1 MGNSRRLPQ
10 TWRTIYINQST
21 CSNSFTLVFPTFL
34 LPYNNRYIALLRQY
48 WSAWATKYLRF
59 GNISSVW
66 CLFFFFFFYNLHKI
80 LAVMCACV
88 SSFLRVQSLVWL
100 RIFLN
105 SGCVNFS
112 VIFRVLSFIAPFTC
126 LPFVPFFLP
135 IPSFQPRPLDPKT
148 TKRYQKL
155 WRRVYLSSQLRNNSL
170 LM

>member
-1 MGNSRRLPQ
+1 MGNSRPLPQ
-10 TWRTIYINQST
+10 TWRTTYINQSA

-34 LPYNNRYIALLRQY
+34 LPYKNRYITLWQY

-66 CLFFFFFFYNLHKI
+66 CFFFFFLYPPQNPCRN
-80 LAVMCACV
+80 VCMCKLFSPCAISCMAAYT
-88 SSFLRVQSLVWL
+88 
-100 RIFLN
+100 FLN

-135 IPSFQPRPLDPKT
+135 FPSFQPRPLDPNT
-148 TKRYQKL
+148 TKRYQKR
-155 WRRVYLSSQLRNNSL
+155 WWRVYLSIQVRNNSL